1 MVTLG
6 EAILIASLI
15 CNLQVLLFFT
25 NKKFRKFI
33 KSCLEEE

>member
-6 EAILIASLI
+6 DAILIASLL
-15 CNLQVLLFFT
+15 CNIQVALFFM